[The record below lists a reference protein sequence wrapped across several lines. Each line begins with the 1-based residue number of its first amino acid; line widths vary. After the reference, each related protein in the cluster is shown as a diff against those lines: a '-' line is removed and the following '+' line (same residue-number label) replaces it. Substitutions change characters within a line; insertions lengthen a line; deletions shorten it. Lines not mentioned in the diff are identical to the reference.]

1 MTNPFPGMNPYL
13 EDRALWNDFHASVVI
28 YIRNALQPH
37 LRPRYVA
44 RVEERVYLEF
54 AEREIVPDVTLF
66 RRRRP
71 DSEGGGGVAVLEREC
86 DAPIVLQVEEVP
98 HTETFVQIFDRQD
111 NMRLVTVIE
120 VLSPSNKE
128 AHSDGRALY
137 LRKQREILRSEV
149 NLVEIDLLRDGE
161 HTAAP
166 PYNLLQA
173 NAPNGWH
180 YLVSVNCWFERA
192 VYYLYP
198 RRVRERLPVIP
209 IPLLPDDKPAKLDV
223 QAVVEQCYVDG
234 AYADTIDYR
243 RDPPPPAFSEDDARW
258 IDALLREKGLRG

>member
-13 EDRALWNDFHASVVI
+13 EDRALWNDFHARLAV
-28 YIRNALQPH
+28 YISNQLQAQV
-37 LRPRYVA
+37 RPRYVA

-54 AEREIVPDVTLF
+54 AAREIVPDVALF
-66 RRRRP
+66 RRKQP
-71 DSEGGGGVAVLEREC
+71 DANGGVAVLEREC
-86 DAPIVLQVEEVP
+86 DAPIVLQVDEVP

-128 AHSDGRALY
+128 AYSDGRALY

-149 NLVEIDLLRDGE
+149 NLVEIDLLRGGE
-161 HTAAP
+161 HTLAVP
-166 PYNLLQA
+166 HKLLQA

-198 RRVRERLPVIP
+198 RTVRERLPVIP

>member
-13 EDRALWNDFHASVVI
+13 EDRAVWNDFHARLVV
-28 YIRNALQPH
+28 YISNQLQTQV
-37 LRPRYVA
+37 RPRYVA

-54 AEREIVPDVTLF
+54 AAREIVPDVAF
-66 RRRRP
+66 FHRKQP
-71 DSEGGGGVAVLEREC
+71 DIDGGVAVLEREC
-86 DAPIVLQVEEVP
+86 DDALVLKVEEVP

-128 AHSDGRALY
+128 AHSEGHDLY

-149 NLVEIDLLRDGE
+149 NLVEIDLLRGGE
-161 HTAAP
+161 YTVAAP
-166 PYNLLQA
+166 QKLLQA

-180 YLVSVNCWFERA
+180 YLVSVNC
-192 VYYLYP
+192 YYDRSLYYVYP
-198 RRVRERLPVIP
+198 RTVRERLPTIP
-209 IPLLPDDKPAKLDV
+209 IPLLPDDKPARLDV

-243 RDPPPPAFSEDDARW
+243 RDPPPPAFSEEDARW
-258 IDALLREKGLRG
+258 MDALLREKGLR